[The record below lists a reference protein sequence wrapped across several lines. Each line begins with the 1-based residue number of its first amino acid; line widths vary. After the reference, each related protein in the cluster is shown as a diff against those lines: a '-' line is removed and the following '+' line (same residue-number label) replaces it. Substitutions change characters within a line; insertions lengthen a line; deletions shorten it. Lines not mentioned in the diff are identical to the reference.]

1 MRQTAVLGTRAY
13 RQLYNIYVILTRVV
27 TGYHDASNHF
37 AVLEASGIL
46 HLLAKF
52 IASVN
57 DVWEDQ
63 LLTHV
68 WFNSC

>member
-1 MRQTAVLGTRAY
+1 MAVPGTRAY

-46 HLLAKF
+46 QLLAKF

-63 LLTHV
+63 LLTSV
-68 WFNSC
+68 WFDSC